1 MGPVPVPGPW
11 EVAVRH
17 VLRMRIPAGL
27 ALALAVGALWW
38 WAVLRLTLAPAEA
51 GPVEGAVAVGGWG
64 LGLLPVHCV
73 PGPARRRRRAAD
85 RLRRDAGVGEGPGA
99 WEAAGEGSGVGEAA
113 TRASKPHRSGEGSGP
128 S

>member
-11 EVAVRH
+11 EVAVRR
-17 VLRMRIPAGL
+17 VLRIPARL
-27 ALALAVGALWW
+27 AFALAVGALWW

-73 PGPARRRRRAAD
+73 PGPAGRRRGAAD
-85 RLRRDAGVGEGPGA
+85 RLRGGAGGRTAREPWNTGDEEPGTRKR
-99 WEAAGEGSGVGEAA
+99 AGG
-113 TRASKPHRSGEGSGP
+113 
-128 S
+128 